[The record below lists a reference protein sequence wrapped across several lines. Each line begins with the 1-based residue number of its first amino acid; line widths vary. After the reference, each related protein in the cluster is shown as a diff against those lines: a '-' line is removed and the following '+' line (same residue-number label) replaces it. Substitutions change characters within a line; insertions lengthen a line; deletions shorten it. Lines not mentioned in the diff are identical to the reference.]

1 MKTKYLLTLIAKHNV
16 DGSYQYANDIMQT
29 EGTNGHVRSHTFAS
43 ETELVQMVNAVMP
56 NGGTINNRLE
66 RLQTEGRYTIEC
78 VPSIEMTDEQAVKFG
93 WIPAHSAP
101 EI

>member
-1 MKTKYLLTLIAKHNV
+1 MKMKYLLTLIAKHNV
-16 DGSYQYANDIMQT
+16 DESYQYSNDIMQIQS
-29 EGTNGHVRSHTFAS
+29 TNPRIRSHTFAS

-66 RLQTEGRYTIEC
+66 RLRTEGHYTIEC

-93 WIPAHSAP
+93 WIP
-101 EI
+101 